1 VIHVATVHFRDER
14 WVEPQLRYLE
24 RFADEE
30 LRVYA
35 FLNGNGPRRH
45 ADRFF
50 YATSEPIRA
59 HAYKLNLLADVIRF
73 AAPDPNDIL
82 LFLDGDA
89 FPLAPL
95 GATLRPRLAERP
107 LVAVRRDENNGSPFP
122 HPCFAAT
129 TVGFWHEIGGTWHS
143 GDKQHWSDPAGRPL
157 TDVGANLLTILKE
170 RGVSWHP
177 LLRSNT
183 RELHPLHY
191 AVYGDDAEPV
201 IVYHH
206 GAGFGARP
214 GRAFKWEAGHTD
226 ARASLLARALD
237 ALPRNDLTR
246 KLRRRYH
253 PVKRLNEELT
263 RKVKQLDADVF
274 ERLRTD
280 EQFWRDFVDPGAARP
295 SGEPQAAG
303 D

>member
-1 VIHVATVHFRDER
+1 MIHVATVHFRDER

-30 LRVYA
+30 VRVYA
-35 FLNGNGPRRH
+35 FLNGSGPRRH
-45 ADRFF
+45 AERFF
-50 YATSEPIRA
+50 YSSSEPIRA

-95 GATLRPRLAERP
+95 AATLRPRLADRP
-107 LVAVRRDENNGSPFP
+107 LIAVRRDENNGSPFP

-143 GDKQHWSDPAGRPL
+143 GDKQHWTDPAGRKL
-157 TDVGANLLTILKE
+157 TDVGANLLTILQE
-170 RGVSWHP
+170 NQVRWHP

-183 RELHPLHY
+183 RERHPLHY
-191 AVYGDDAEPV
+191 AVYGDEREPA
-201 IVYHH
+201 IAYHH

-214 GRAFKWEAGHTD
+214 GRALKWQAGHTEARRS
-226 ARASLLARALD
+226 ARARVLD
-237 ALPRNDLTR
+237 ALPRTKLTR

-253 PVKRLNEELT
+253 PVHRLNRELT
-263 RKVKQLDADVF
+263 AEVERMDAEVF
-274 ERLRTD
+274 AELNSD
-280 EQFWRDFVDPGAARP
+280 PEFWREFVDPKPTAPAR
-295 SGEPQAAG
+295 
-303 D
+303 